1 MIALVADIGGTRI
14 KLGLVRD
21 GEIVARRT
29 EPARAEMPLG
39 ARLDEMAVTWRQLCA
54 VAGVAPK
61 AVDGIGV
68 AFPSVVDP
76 ERGRILDEWGKF
88 PAWTGFDFGDWA
100 QQKYRLPI
108 VLENDARAALVGE
121 WRRGAGR
128 GCENVVMLTLGT
140 GIGAAALMQGR
151 VLRGAHG
158 QAGILGGHL
167 TVRYGGRPCICGNL
181 GCAEAE
187 ASTAALRELAAAR
200 PDFVA
205 SMLAR
210 EDRIEF
216 AALFRL
222 AAAGDSCAR
231 ALRDHS
237 LAVWSA
243 AAVNA
248 IHAYDPERLILGGG
262 IMASS
267 AHILPPLREYVRR
280 HAHAGWGTVEVALC
294 ALGDDAALHGCAWL
308 VAERSERQGMGKVN
322 HP

>member
-39 ARLDEMAVTWRQLCA
+39 ARLDELASTWRELCA
-54 VAGVAPK
+54 VAWVPPE

-88 PAWTGFDFGDWA
+88 PGCTGFDFAGWA
-100 QQKYRLPI
+100 AKEYRLPI
-108 VLENDARAALVGE
+108 VLENDSRAALVGE

-128 GCENVVMLTLGT
+128 GCESVVMLTLGT
-140 GIGAAALMQGR
+140 GIGSAAIMQGR

-167 TVRYGGRPCICGNL
+167 TVRYGGRPCVCGNL

-187 ASTAALRELAAAR
+187 ASTAVLHELAAAR
-200 PDFVA
+200 PDFAA
-205 SMLAR
+205 SGLAR
-210 EDRIEF
+210 EDRIDF
-216 AALFRL
+216 AAVFRL
-222 AAAGDSCAR
+222 AAAGDACAR

-237 LAVWSA
+237 LGVWSS

-267 AHILPPLREYVRR
+267 SHILPPLREYVRR
-280 HAHAGWGTVEVALC
+280 HAHTAWGAVEVAPC
-294 ALGDDAALHGCAWL
+294 ALGDDAALHGCACL
-308 VAERSERQGMGKVN
+308 IAEKSVS
-322 HP
+322 